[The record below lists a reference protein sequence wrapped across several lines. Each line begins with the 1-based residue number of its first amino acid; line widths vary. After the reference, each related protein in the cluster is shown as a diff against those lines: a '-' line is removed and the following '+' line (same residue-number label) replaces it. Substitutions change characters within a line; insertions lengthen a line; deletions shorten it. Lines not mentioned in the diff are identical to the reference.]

1 MREHRQEHTIA
12 RMAKVLGVSESG
24 YFKWCKKNNA
34 PLTEKE
40 QEDIKITEEIFAIYR
55 SSRGSY
61 GSRKITAILNKMH
74 KKPINHKR
82 VERIMQE
89 CCLFSKSCKKYIC
102 TTDSDH
108 DELIADNL
116 IDRDFTAEEPDSK
129 MLSDTTVITTGQGK
143 LYVAGILD
151 LYGDMPVG
159 IAMSTRNDKKLV
171 MDAFDDMIMRGCG
184 KPGCIIH
191 SDRGSTYCATEYRQ
205 LISKHDFLC
214 SMSRKGD
221 CWDNAPMES
230 FWGKM
235 KSEWLSDKYDT
246 IQQAKRDVYEYV
258 WHFYPKERPHETFG
272 YLTPSFRYPSGFK
285 ISCNFLVNSLN
296 FSSIISDILQN
307 QLIFARVKIQRIH
320 GKKRRQIIH
329 LFSQQIKILHACNS
343 NVDIAALSRISHDP
357 RTVYN
362 HLLCTKTPAKLR
374 VLFYHFIRRHTMP
387 RFLFYSAF
395 SESLVA
401 LPEIIL

>member
-1 MREHRQEHTIA
+1 MQEHKQEHTIT

-24 YFKWCKKNNA
+24 YFKWCKRNNA

-61 GSRKITAILNKMH
+61 GSRKITAILNKTH
-74 KKPINHKR
+74 ETPINHKR

-89 CCLFSKSCKKYIC
+89 CCLFSRTCKKYIC

-108 DELIADNL
+108 DEMIADNL
-116 IDRDFTAEEPDSK
+116 INRDFTAAEPDTK
-129 MLSDTTVITTGQGK
+129 MLSDTTVITTRQGK

-159 IAMSTRNDKKLV
+159 IAMSTHNDKKLV

-191 SDRGSTYCATEYRQ
+191 SDRGSTYCAKEYRQ

-235 KSEWLSDKYDT
+235 KSEWLVDKYAT

-272 YLTPSFRYPSGFK
+272 YLTPDEVYRK
-285 ISCNFLVNSLN
+285 
-296 FSSIISDILQN
+296 
-307 QLIFARVKIQRIH
+307 
-320 GKKRRQIIH
+320 GK
-329 LFSQQIKILHACNS
+329 NE
-343 NVDIAALSRISHDP
+343 V
-357 RTVYN
+357 
-362 HLLCTKTPAKLR
+362 
-374 VLFYHFIRRHTMP
+374 
-387 RFLFYSAF
+387 
-395 SESLVA
+395 
-401 LPEIIL
+401 

>member
-1 MREHRQEHTIA
+1 
-12 RMAKVLGVSESG
+12 
-24 YFKWCKKNNA
+24 
-34 PLTEKE
+34 
-40 QEDIKITEEIFAIYR
+40 
-55 SSRGSY
+55 
-61 GSRKITAILNKMH
+61 
-74 KKPINHKR
+74 
-82 VERIMQE
+82 
-89 CCLFSKSCKKYIC
+89 
-102 TTDSDH
+102 
-108 DELIADNL
+108 
-116 IDRDFTAEEPDSK
+116 

-272 YLTPSFRYPSGFK
+272 YLTPNEFYRQGKTRFDTLLLWVHLNLTVILGICRQK
-285 ISCNFLVNSLN
+285 IAEKPL
-296 FSSIISDILQN
+296 IL
-307 QLIFARVKIQRIH
+307 
-320 GKKRRQIIH
+320 
-329 LFSQQIKILHACNS
+329 
-343 NVDIAALSRISHDP
+343 P
-357 RTVYN
+357 RTVVRQWSFGTGRP
-362 HLLCTKTPAKLR
+362 L
-374 VLFYHFIRRHTMP
+374 
-387 RFLFYSAF
+387 SD
-395 SESLVA
+395 SLAGQPVNPVHGIPGSSRA
-401 LPEIIL
+401 THCATI

>member
-74 KKPINHKR
+74 KNPINHKR

-159 IAMSTRNDKKLV
+159 IAMSTHNDKKLV

-235 KSEWLSDKYDT
+235 KSEWLADKYAT

-272 YLTPSFRYPSGFK
+272 YLTPDEFYR
-285 ISCNFLVNSLN
+285 
-296 FSSIISDILQN
+296 Q
-307 QLIFARVKIQRIH
+307 
-320 GKKRRQIIH
+320 GK
-329 LFSQQIKILHACNS
+329 NE
-343 NVDIAALSRISHDP
+343 V
-357 RTVYN
+357 
-362 HLLCTKTPAKLR
+362 
-374 VLFYHFIRRHTMP
+374 
-387 RFLFYSAF
+387 
-395 SESLVA
+395 
-401 LPEIIL
+401 